1 MGNFISKA
9 LATGIAKTYYN
20 VEDELVAKGSVL
32 KDTGMCYTAAHPK
45 LGLWLCGITGNN
57 NAIVIG
63 FIDWDNISKIIVD
76 TKNENVFV
84 VPKDFEKAVFYT
96 DTAFKSV
103 YKKALTHKMS
113 DTGEMAFVTPME
125 LWTGDILPYVKSVV
139 QTEEKEE
146 EVNTSIWLTI
156 VYVIAT
162 ILIVVGLVS
171 KIISLL

>member
-1 MGNFISKA
+1 
-9 LATGIAKTYYN
+9 
-20 VEDELVAKGSVL
+20 
-32 KDTGMCYTAAHPK
+32 
-45 LGLWLCGITGNN
+45 
-57 NAIVIG
+57 
-63 FIDWDNISKIIVD
+63 
-76 TKNENVFV
+76 
-84 VPKDFEKAVFYT
+84 
-96 DTAFKSV
+96 
-103 YKKALTHKMS
+103 MS

-171 KIISLL
+171 KIVSLL